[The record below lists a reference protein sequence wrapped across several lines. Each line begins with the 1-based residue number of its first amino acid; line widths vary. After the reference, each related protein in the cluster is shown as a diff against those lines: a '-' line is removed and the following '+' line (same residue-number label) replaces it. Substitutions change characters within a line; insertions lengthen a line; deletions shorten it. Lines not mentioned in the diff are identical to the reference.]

1 MFYEAYIN
9 IYILNSKPTY
19 MKTFLFTTTI
29 AAMLT
34 TVISCKSK
42 EQKDAEDYMNKINK
56 TVKENSPASTD
67 DNQKPKTRAL
77 NIPQDMKS
85 ILGEWRLVKK
95 LRDENGNH
103 KIDAGE
109 ENAEIKSNNYMKFNA
124 DGTCKFE
131 EIMDG
136 TYKIITGDDGRKRIS
151 IHDLNGTPYPPG
163 LYIYSVTENELV
175 INVNY
180 GGSQF
185 DKYKRP

>member
-1 MFYEAYIN
+1 
-9 IYILNSKPTY
+9 
-19 MKTFLFTTTI
+19 MKTNFFMVIIITI
-29 AAMLT
+29 IVAAA
-34 TVISCKSK
+34 SCKSK
-42 EQKDAEDYMNKINK
+42 AQKDAEDYMNKIEK

-67 DNQKPKTRAL
+67 NKQKAKAGSPD
-77 NIPQDMKS
+77 IPQDMKS
-85 ILGEWRLVKK
+85 ILGEWRLFKK
-95 LRDENGNH
+95 IRDDNGNH
-103 KIDAGE
+103 KIDADE

-131 EIMDG
+131 EVMDG

-163 LYIYSVTENELV
+163 LFIYSVTENELV